1 MVFPTPATKLGEESI
16 TIKVGECDRRT
27 FAIDPQHRTV
37 LLPFAECTALDKP
50 SCGPTL
56 LDFTCATMIDGVIWR
71 REPCSKSGYQ
81 ASPYVFRN
89 TMVKKKSAQRR
100 SAQKTLRTASIR
112 SHVIVH
118 TAHNTLHLC
127 LAIHRERVQLEKR
140 TLNILSSRQ
149 PLQKFF

>member
-1 MVFPTPATKLGEESI
+1 MVFPTPAMKSREELI

-37 LLPFAECTALDKP
+37 LLPFAECAALDKP

-56 LDFTCATMIDGVIWR
+56 LDSACVIMIDGRIWR
-71 REPCSKSGYQ
+71 REPYSKFGYQ
-81 ASPYVFRN
+81 ASPYIFRN
-89 TMVKKKSAQRR
+89 TMEKKNSVQRR
-100 SAQKTLRTASIR
+100 SAQITLRTASIR

-118 TAHNTLHLC
+118 TAHDPLHLC

-140 TLNILSSRQ
+140 TLNIPSSRQ
-149 PLQKFF
+149 PLQKLF